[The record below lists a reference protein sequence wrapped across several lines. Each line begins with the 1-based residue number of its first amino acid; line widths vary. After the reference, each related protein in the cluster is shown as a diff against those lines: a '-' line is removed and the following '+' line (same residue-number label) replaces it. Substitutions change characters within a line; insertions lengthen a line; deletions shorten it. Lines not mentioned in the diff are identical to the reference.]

1 MAGSH
6 AAAPL
11 MRVLVVNA
19 GSATLKLAAVT
30 VDGEGLRGEHER
42 LVDPWHDGDDTGLES
57 ALAEIGPVDAVGHR
71 VVHGGSEM
79 TEPTLVDDA
88 VLDRIE
94 ALTSLA
100 PLHQPRALAGLSAA
114 RRLRP
119 EQPHVAC
126 FDTAFHAT
134 MPAAARTYALPQ
146 QWRERW
152 GLDRFGFH
160 GLSHAWSARRGP
172 EVAGV
177 EARRTVVCH
186 LGSGASL
193 CAVLDGRSVD
203 TTMGFTP
210 LEGLVMGTRSGTV
223 DPGLVLWLLEHTT
236 LTAAEVED
244 GLVRRAGLAGLSGTD
259 GDLRHVLAER
269 DEGSAAAAL
278 AVDVMVHRLV
288 RELGGMVASLGG
300 LDLLVFTAG
309 IGEHVPEVRAAVAE
323 RLVHLGVAVDPA
335 RNDAAE
341 GDTDLTADG
350 APVATVVVE
359 AREGLE
365 IARQV
370 HDLLI

>member
-1 MAGSH
+1 
-6 AAAPL
+6 

-19 GSATLKLAAVT
+19 GSATLKLAAAVA
-30 VDGEGLRGEHER
+30 DGDGVRLEHDV
-42 LVDPWHDGDDTGLES
+42 LVDPWRDGDDTGLES
-57 ALAEIGPVDAVGHR
+57 ALAELGPVEAVGHR
-71 VVHGGSEM
+71 VVHGGTEM
-79 TEPTLVDDA
+79 TEPTLVDGA
-88 VLDRIE
+88 VLERIE

-100 PLHQPRALAGLSAA
+100 PLHQPRALAGLAAA
-114 RRLRP
+114 RRLLP
-119 EQPHVAC
+119 ERPHVAC

-146 QWRERW
+146 PWRDEW
-152 GLDRFGFH
+152 GLGRFGFH

-172 EVAGV
+172 EVAGLGR
-177 EARRTVVCH
+177 ARRTVICH

-223 DPGLVLWLLEHTT
+223 DPGLVLWLLEHTP

-244 GLVRRAGLAGLSGTD
+244 GLVRHAGLAGLSGTD

-269 DEGSAAAAL
+269 DAGSASARL
-278 AVDVMVHRLV
+278 AWEVMLHRLL
-288 RELGGMVASLGG
+288 RELGGMVAGLGG

-309 IGEHVPEVRAAVAE
+309 IGEHAPEVRAAVAE
-323 RLVHLGVAVDPA
+323 RLAYLGVAVDPTRNEAA
-335 RNDAAE
+335 RGDA
-341 GDTDLTADG
+341 DLTASG
-350 APVATVVVE
+350 ASVSTVVVE
-359 AREGLE
+359 AREDLE

-370 HDLLI
+370 HAHVT

>member
-1 MAGSH
+1 
-6 AAAPL
+6 

-19 GSATLKLAAVT
+19 GSATLKLAAAVAER
-30 VDGEGLRGEHER
+30 DGVRLEHDV

-57 ALAEIGPVDAVGHR
+57 ALAELGPIDAVGHR
-71 VVHGGSEM
+71 VVHGGAEM
-79 TEPTLVDDA
+79 TAPTLVDDQVVDQIA
-88 VLDRIE
+88 G
-94 ALTSLA
+94 LTSLA
-100 PLHQPRALAGLSAA
+100 PLHQPRALAGLAAA
-114 RRLRP
+114 RRLLP

-134 MPAAARTYALPQ
+134 MPAGARTYALPQ
-146 QWRERW
+146 AWREEW
-152 GLDRFGFH
+152 GLGRFGFH

-223 DPGLVLWLLEHTT
+223 DPGLVLWLLEQTP

-244 GLVRRAGLAGLSGTD
+244 GLVRHAGLAGLSGTD

-269 DEGSAAAAL
+269 DAGADAAAL
-278 AVDVMVHRLV
+278 AVEVMLHRLV
-288 RELGGMVASLGG
+288 RELGGMVGALGG

-309 IGEHVPEVRAAVAE
+309 IGEHVPEVRTAVAE
-323 RLVHLGVAVDPA
+323 RLAFLGVAIDQ
-335 RNDAAE
+335 AANE
-341 GDTDLTADG
+341 AAHGDTDLTAEG
-350 APVATVVVE
+350 AAVATVVVE
-359 AREGLE
+359 AREDLE

-370 HDLLI
+370 HEHLA

>member
-1 MAGSH
+1 
-6 AAAPL
+6 

-30 VDGEGLRGEHER
+30 VDGEGPRGEHDV
-42 LVDPWHDGDDTGLES
+42 LVDPWRDGDDTGLES

-71 VVHGGSEM
+71 VVHGGAEM
-79 TEPTLVDDA
+79 TEPTLVDGD
-88 VLDRIE
+88 VLGRIE

-100 PLHQPRALAGLSAA
+100 PLHQPRALAGLAAA
-114 RRLRP
+114 RRLLP
-119 EQPHVAC
+119 DQPHVAC
-126 FDTAFHAT
+126 FDTAFHAA

-146 QWRERW
+146 SWRDEW
-152 GLDRFGFH
+152 GLGRFGFH

-172 EVAGV
+172 EVAGRAS
-177 EARRTVVCH
+177 ARRIVVCH

-223 DPGLVLWLLEHTT
+223 DPGLVLWLLENTP

-244 GLVRRAGLAGLSGTD
+244 GLVRHAGLAGLSGTD
-259 GDLRHVLAER
+259 GDLRHVLAAR
-269 DEGSAAAAL
+269 DSGSEAAGL
-278 AVDVMVHRLV
+278 AVDVMLHRLV
-288 RELGGMVASLGG
+288 RELGGMVGALGG

-309 IGEHVPEVRAAVAE
+309 IGEHAPEVRAAVAD
-323 RLVHLGVAVDPA
+323 RLAYLDVAIDPA
-335 RNDAAE
+335 ANAAVHGDA
-341 GDTDLTADG
+341 DLTAGG
-350 APVATVVVE
+350 AAVATVVVE
-359 AREGLE
+359 AREDLE

-370 HDLLI
+370 HARLS